1 MTRQFSNASLTSK
14 FEFRKENNMVNL
26 LQYLQ
31 IDLSGAL
38 ATLAPIIVALLVSF
52 SMGMLIYYVYR
63 RSFRGVVYNQAFS
76 VSLAVMTI
84 LTTMITLAIS
94 SNIALSLGMVGALS
108 IVRYRTAIKDPA
120 DIIFL
125 FWAVGTGITIGAK
138 LHYLALVGAVIVILM
153 LITIG
158 RKTSASE
165 IFILIVHYSGEDIA
179 GELRRIL
186 HGKRFQIKSKTIRKD
201 NVEMAVEVEVKNN
214 NMAFM
219 DAIKNLPTVNDL
231 SLIQFAGEYNG

>member
-1 MTRQFSNASLTSK
+1 MGNFLK
-14 FEFRKENNMVNL
+14 
-26 LQYLQ
+26 YLQ

-38 ATLAPIIVALLVSF
+38 TTLAPIIVALFVSF
-52 SMGMLIYYVYR
+52 ALGMLIYYVYQ
-63 RSFRGVVYNQAFS
+63 RSFRGVVFNQAFS
-76 VSLAVMTI
+76 VSLAVLTI

-153 LITIG
+153 LIAIG
-158 RKTSASE
+158 RRKSASE
-165 IFILIVHYSGEDIA
+165 IYILIVHYTGEDIA
-179 GELRRIL
+179 DELRRIL
-186 HGKRFQIKSKTIRKD
+186 HGKRFQIKSKTVRKD
-201 NVEMAVEVEVKNN
+201 NVEMAIEVEVKNN
-214 NMAFM
+214 NTAFL
-219 DAIKNLPTVNDL
+219 DPIKSLSTVNDL
-231 SLIQFAGEYNG
+231 SLIQFTLS

>member
-1 MTRQFSNASLTSK
+1 M
-14 FEFRKENNMVNL
+14 ENL
-26 LQYLQ
+26 LKYLQ

-38 ATLAPIIVALLVSF
+38 TTLAPVIVALLVSF
-52 SMGMLIYYVYR
+52 SLGMLIYYVYQK
-63 RSFRGVVYNQAFS
+63 SFRGVLYNQAFS
-76 VSLAVMTI
+76 VSLAVLTI

-125 FWAVGTGITIGAK
+125 FWAVGSGITVGAK
-138 LHYLALVGAVIVILM
+138 LPYLALVGAVVVILM

-158 RKTSASE
+158 RRKSVGSE
-165 IFILIVHYSGEDIA
+165 IFILIVHYTGEDIA
-179 GELRRIL
+179 DELRRIL

-201 NVEMAVEVEVKNN
+201 SVEMAIEVEVKNN
-214 NMAFM
+214 NTAFM
-219 DAIKNLPTVNDL
+219 DTVKNLSTVNDV
-231 SLIQFAGEYNG
+231 SLIQFTGEYNG